1 MIEIPLVLHGASG
14 VSQATVSKAT
24 QYGAVL
30 GKPAGVPD
38 ESIREAIRYG
48 VAKVNIDTDMRL
60 AFMASLRETL
70 STKTSEFDPRKIL
83 GPARD
88 AITDVVRGKMRLFGS
103 SGRVA

>member
-1 MIEIPLVLHGASG
+1 MLHGASG
-14 VSQATVSKAT
+14 VSQETVEKAT
-24 QYGAVL
+24 RYGAIL

-38 ESIREAIRYG
+38 KSIRDAIERG

-70 STKTSEFDPRKIL
+70 STKTAEIDPRKIL

-88 AITDVVRGKMRLFGS
+88 SIRDVVKGKMKLFGS
-103 SGRVA
+103 SDRAS